1 MKIYDISQELF
12 SSHVYPGDKAPK
24 RTLISDMTKG
34 ASCNVSELE
43 MNAHNGTHMDA
54 PRHFV
59 CDGKTIDELE
69 LDRLIGSCA
78 VVSAEGAVEPEFVRE
93 VCRKYDV
100 KRILLKGECHLTKAA
115 ADILSECG
123 IVLVGVE
130 SQSIATYDDPIT
142 VHVSVLG
149 QGIAALEGLVLTEV
163 PDGKYFLFAAP
174 IKLGGRDGSPCRA
187 VLIDKIDTDI

>member
-59 CDGKTIDELE
+59 RAGKT
-69 LDRLIGSCA
+69 SW
-78 VVSAEGAVEPEFVRE
+78 S
-93 VCRKYDV
+93 
-100 KRILLKGECHLTKAA
+100 LT
-115 ADILSECG
+115 DLSE
-123 IVLVGVE
+123 
-130 SQSIATYDDPIT
+130 
-142 VHVSVLG
+142 
-149 QGIAALEGLVLTEV
+149 AAR
-163 PDGKYFLFAAP
+163 LFQP
-174 IKLGGRDGSPCRA
+174 KEQ
-187 VLIDKIDTDI
+187 

>member
-24 RTLISDMTKG
+24 RTLVSDMTKG

-59 CDGKTIDELE
+59 RDGKTIDELE

-130 SQSIATYDDPIT
+130 SQSIATYDDPVT

-163 PDGKYFLFAAP
+163 PDGNVFLFA
-174 IKLGGRDGSPCRA
+174 LR
-187 VLIDKIDTDI
+187 